1 MFSQINEFLNKNE
14 WVKFGIDAWLI
25 FVVVLY
31 ILIIALKSQRALST
45 IIPILIFGILFYFV
59 KHLDLPVANDLYSY
73 FAIGVIVM
81 LSLVLSPEI
90 SKKTDMRNKRERVPI
105 VFDTT
110 REKDNNAITDA
121 LMDLSIHKTGA
132 LITLERHH
140 SLDQYADKAIPLNA
154 IITKEI
160 LLNIFIPNTPLHDGA
175 VIIRGN
181 KIRCAGAYYVLGE
194 NPDIDKTTGSRH
206 RAAIGI
212 SQVTDAL
219 TLVVSEETGTIS
231 VAVNGIMLKLD
242 NRDSIMEYLDKF
254 TK

>member
-1 MFSQINEFLNKNE
+1 MFTQINEFLNDYK
-14 WVKFGIDAWLI
+14 WIKFGLDAWFI
-25 FVVVLY
+25 FIVVLY
-31 ILIIALKSQRALST
+31 ILIIMLRSQRTIST
-45 IIPILIFGILFYFV
+45 IVPLTIFSVLVYFV
-59 KHLDLPVANDLYSY
+59 KHLDLPVANELYPY
-73 FAIGVIVM
+73 FLIGVIVM
-81 LSLVLSPEI
+81 ICLILSPEI
-90 SKKTDMRNKRERVPI
+90 TKKTDIRKKRERIPL

-194 NPDIDKTTGSRH
+194 DPDFDKTTGSRH

-242 NRDSIMEYLDKF
+242 NRESIMEYLDKF